1 MVGDEIIYMAFYSH
15 PQEDLRLPSKKLEEV
30 ALLY

>member
-1 MVGDEIIYMAFYSH
+1 MVGHEIIYMAFYSH
-15 PQEDLRLPSKKLEEV
+15 PQDGLQLPSTKLEEV